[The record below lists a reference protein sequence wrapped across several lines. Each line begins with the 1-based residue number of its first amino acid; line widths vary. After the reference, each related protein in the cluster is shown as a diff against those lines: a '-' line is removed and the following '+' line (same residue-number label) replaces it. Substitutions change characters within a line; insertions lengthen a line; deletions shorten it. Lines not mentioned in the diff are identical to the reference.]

1 MVEGEQL
8 MILAEPTRYRAGLTL
23 YGDYIDFS
31 SLHSTVYE
39 LADQI
44 PLAGHFEEFMLGFA
58 YELRK
63 AYQGEREVKDFGDQG
78 IDKVTYFGC
87 KFLWPFYLVHV
98 GMLRW
103 AAAFNPTTKTIQA
116 NLFQLEAATE
126 DALVKGDLKI
136 GRDCVDW
143 LSRFR
148 GLPADY
154 LLQFIE
160 DICLDYVSIPRAGKD
175 RFAMLPETLRSVS
188 SYSKEYAAFQ
198 ERLEQISKFQKCKPD
213 DLVSRAEWPDFKW

>member
-1 MVEGEQL
+1 ML
-8 MILAEPTRYRAGLTL
+8 FAEPTRYRAGLTL

-31 SLHSTVYE
+31 SLHSTVHQ

-63 AYQGEREVKDFGDQG
+63 AYQGEREVKEFGDDG

-87 KFLWPFYLVHV
+87 KLLWPFYLVHV

-103 AAAFNPTTKTIQA
+103 AAAFNPTTKAIQA
-116 NLFQLEAATE
+116 NLFLLEAATE
-126 DALVKGDLKI
+126 DALTRSDSKI
-136 GRDCVDW
+136 GRECAQW
-143 LSRFR
+143 LAGFR
-148 GLPADY
+148 GLPTNY
-154 LLQFIE
+154 LLQFID
-160 DICLDYVSIPRAGKD
+160 DICLDYVSIQRPGKE
-175 RFAMLPETLRSVS
+175 RFATLPRMLRSIS
-188 SYSKEYAAFQ
+188 SYSKEYAAFRD
-198 ERLEQISKFQKCKPD
+198 RLEHISKFQKCRPD

>member
-1 MVEGEQL
+1 MLFAQ
-8 MILAEPTRYRAGLTL
+8 PTRYRAGLTL

-31 SLHSTVYE
+31 SLHSTVHQ

-63 AYQGEREVKDFGDQG
+63 AYQGEREVREFGDAG

-87 KFLWPFYLVHV
+87 KLLWPFYLVHV

-116 NLFQLEAATE
+116 NLFLLEAATE
-126 DALVKGDLKI
+126 DALTRSDSKI
-136 GRDCVDW
+136 GRECVEW
-143 LSRFR
+143 LSGFR
-148 GLPADY
+148 GLPTNY
-154 LLQFIE
+154 LLQFI
-160 DICLDYVSIPRAGKD
+160 DDVCLDYISIARPGKQ
-175 RFAMLPETLRSVS
+175 RFATLPRTLRSIS
-188 SYSKEYAAFQ
+188 SYSKEYAAFRK
-198 ERLEQISKFQKCKPD
+198 RLEQISKFQKCRPD